1 MRGAG
6 RSCSFVATAM
16 CNFRV
21 AGAQALALAYPPSLM
36 YSLLNINL
44 AHGASALIKCPG
56 QESGTAVIC
65 EAGILRG
72 SLRERAADKA
82 GYK

>member
-1 MRGAG
+1 
-6 RSCSFVATAM
+6 M
-16 CNFRV
+16 CNLRV
-21 AGAQALALAYPPSLM
+21 AGAQELALAYPPCLM

-44 AHGASALIKCPG
+44 AHRASASIKCPG

-72 SLRERAADKA
+72 NLREWAADKA
-82 GYK
+82 GYR